1 MRCNNAVQKSPVA
14 WEAFELGKR
23 AGLFFASYYVAI
35 EALKGQRA
43 PKGQAQPTHG
53 SVMAASQISLSGPRG
68 TPRAKKSLKTPGRT
82 GGFGIMAFSSQ

>member
-43 PKGQAQPTHG
+43 AKGQAQPTHG
-53 SVMAASQISLSGPRG
+53 SVMAASIEW
-68 TPRAKKSLKTPGRT
+68 AE
-82 GGFGIMAFSSQ
+82 GFMEKIDDNVRMKGH